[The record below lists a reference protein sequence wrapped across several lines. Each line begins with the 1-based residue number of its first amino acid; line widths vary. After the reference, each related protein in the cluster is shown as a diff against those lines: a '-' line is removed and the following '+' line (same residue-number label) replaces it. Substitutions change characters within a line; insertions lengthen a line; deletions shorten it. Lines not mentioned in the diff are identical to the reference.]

1 MTRNE
6 IMNSVLE
13 EIGSYSD
20 ENELGEIV
28 REFPWLYEEFINMM
42 IEVGYTVDKNLY
54 SIKIIYMQAWGRN
67 ISGFLC
73 ILTKIRI
80 GNFA

>member
-20 ENELGEIV
+20 ENEMGEVV
-28 REFPWLYEEFINMM
+28 REFPQLYEDFKNMM
-42 IEVGYTVDKNLY
+42 IKVGYTVDKGL
-54 SIKIIYMQAWGRN
+54 
-67 ISGFLC
+67 
-73 ILTKIRI
+73 
-80 GNFA
+80 

>member
-20 ENELGEIV
+20 ENEMGEVV
-28 REFPWLYEEFINMM
+28 REFPQLYEDFRKMM
-42 IEVGYTVDKNLY
+42 IEVGYTIDEDL
-54 SIKIIYMQAWGRN
+54 
-67 ISGFLC
+67 
-73 ILTKIRI
+73 
-80 GNFA
+80 

>member
-20 ENELGEIV
+20 ENELGEVV
-28 REFPWLYEEFINMM
+28 REFPQLYEDFKNMM
-42 IEVGYTVDKNLY
+42 IKVGYTVNNDL
-54 SIKIIYMQAWGRN
+54 
-67 ISGFLC
+67 
-73 ILTKIRI
+73 
-80 GNFA
+80 

>member
-42 IEVGYTVDKNLY
+42 IEVGYTVDKNL
-54 SIKIIYMQAWGRN
+54 
-67 ISGFLC
+67 
-73 ILTKIRI
+73 
-80 GNFA
+80 

>member
-20 ENELGEIV
+20 ENETGKIV
-28 REFPWLYEEFINMM
+28 RAFPQLYEDFRNMM
-42 IEVGYTVDKNLY
+42 IEVGYTVDENL
-54 SIKIIYMQAWGRN
+54 
-67 ISGFLC
+67 
-73 ILTKIRI
+73 
-80 GNFA
+80 

>member
-20 ENELGEIV
+20 ENEMGEIV
-28 REFPWLYEEFINMM
+28 RAFPQLYEDFRNMM
-42 IEVGYTVDKNLY
+42 TEVGYTVDNDL
-54 SIKIIYMQAWGRN
+54 
-67 ISGFLC
+67 
-73 ILTKIRI
+73 
-80 GNFA
+80 

>member
-20 ENELGEIV
+20 ENEMGEVV
-28 REFPWLYEEFINMM
+28 REFPQLYEDFKNMM
-42 IEVGYTVDKNLY
+42 IKVGYMIDNDL
-54 SIKIIYMQAWGRN
+54 
-67 ISGFLC
+67 
-73 ILTKIRI
+73 
-80 GNFA
+80 